1 MMFPELRTIPVH
13 QLQRAGV
20 WGLDVVCHV
29 DICFIPR
36 ADGHGGIYL
45 GNGLGPVTA
54 ESPRHLAALAESR

>member
-1 MMFPELRTIPVH
+1 MSHFMDISVFIIIIRHAQPTVYFRHHI
-13 QLQRAGV
+13 
-20 WGLDVVCHV
+20 

>member
-1 MMFPELRTIPVH
+1 MMFTELRTISSSG
-13 QLQRAGV
+13 AGV